1 VSDRDDPVRSASVG
15 VLPAILDGS
24 GLRLAS
30 DPAGRDLAISHP
42 YLFDPDSPL
51 TETPG
56 GILLGVGLRA
66 EQESTRVVIRQAA
79 ERRFSAIV
87 VKCHGYPV
95 DLLVQDA
102 DDAGVALL
110 VVPDDTEWLQLASL
124 LTNAVGTANH
134 IGMSLSSLAV
144 GDLFALANAIAAA
157 VGGATAIEDLSQR
170 VLAYSNLPGQPIDDD
185 RRDGILGR
193 QVPDLS
199 ENAEQYHHLYRSQTA
214 VRFEAVLPALP
225 RLAVTVRVG
234 REPLGSIWVVDPGE
248 SLSDQAAHALTEAA
262 PVAALHLLR
271 ARSATDLA
279 RQQRSELVSQLLG
292 QQGDASRAITLLG
305 IDHSGPFTV
314 LAFEPQR
321 GVFEEL
327 RALSARL
334 TDVVTLH
341 CEARAGYTGSVAI
354 GGTVYVLLASDQV
367 RRGGGLEQ
375 LARDVAASAAATL
388 RVDLCA
394 GIGPAVD
401 SSTQIVA
408 SRRDADRVLN
418 LLRRR
423 PDLGQVSSSSELAD
437 QLILGDLGLRLS
449 QDPSLVS
456 PRAQRVLAHDEEHD
470 TPYAKVLLTFLD
482 CHRDVSAAAGR
493 LAMHPNTVRYRLRR
507 AVELFDL
514 DLNDPDQ
521 TLTFWLALRARFDQ
535 STSATPQVSRE
546 AVVTPGASAGTAPSQ
561 GRARVPR

>member
-388 RVDLCA
+388 RVDLRA

-514 DLNDPDQ
+514 DLEDPDVRLM
-521 TLTFWLALRARFDQ
+521 TWLQLR
-535 STSATPQVSRE
+535 T
-546 AVVTPGASAGTAPSQ
+546 
-561 GRARVPR
+561 RA